1 MRGKSPDSSNMSDAE
16 MQEEELEVEWNN
28 ILMILMDTIMIM
40 VMITIMMARNT
51 DYAGKESACSIAN
64 HADSFE
70 MR

>member
-28 ILMILMDTIMIM
+28 ILMILIDEIMI
-40 VMITIMMARNT
+40 IIIILMARQA
-51 DYAGKESACSIAN
+51 DYAGKEGACSNAN
-64 HADSFE
+64 HADGVE

>member
-1 MRGKSPDSSNMSDAE
+1 MSDEE

-28 ILMILMDTIMIM
+28 ILMILIDEIM
-40 VMITIMMARNT
+40 VIIIILMARQA

-64 HADSFE
+64 HADGVE

>member
-16 MQEEELEVEWNN
+16 MQEEELEVKWNN

-40 VMITIMMARNT
+40 VMIMMARHA
-51 DYAGKESACSIAN
+51 DYAGKESTCSIAN
-64 HADSFE
+64 HADGVE

>member
-28 ILMILMDTIMIM
+28 ILMILMDTIIIM
-40 VMITIMMARNT
+40 VMIIITRHAH
-51 DYAGKESACSIAN
+51 YAGKESACSIAN
-64 HADSFE
+64 HADGVE